1 MKKVATLTEILDP
14 KLIDRLIYLD
24 KLLKVYCRFLINWRY
39 AELTT
44 DGNTFNIRF
53 SKRHPEGYM
62 VFTEATYPIDQ
73 LQKQIETFK
82 RKLTE
87 EFKKRHSNSRVMNE
101 RLLNQTKN

>member
-1 MKKVATLTEILDP
+1 MKKVAILTEILDP

-39 AELTT
+39 AEITT
-44 DGNTFNIRF
+44 NGSEFNIRF
-53 SKRHPEGYM
+53 SKRSPEGNLT
-62 VFTEATYPIDQ
+62 FTEATYPIDQ
-73 LQKQIETFK
+73 LQKQIESFK

-87 EFKKRHSNSRVMNE
+87 EFKIRHSNARIMNE

>member
-1 MKKVATLTEILDP
+1 MKKVAILTEILDS

-24 KLLKVYCRFLINWRY
+24 KLLKVYCRFLVNWRY

-44 DGNTFNIRF
+44 NGSEFNICF
-53 SKRHPEGYM
+53 SKRSPEGYM

-73 LQKQIETFK
+73 LQKQTETFK
-82 RKLTE
+82 RKVTE
-87 EFKKRHSNSRVMNE
+87 EFKIRHNNTRIINE